1 MKIPKGWHEL
11 TINQFQE
18 LLPSR
23 LAKFDDP
30 NCSPE
35 LIKTRKTIHEMMT
48 ITGSSYRDVKN
59 YADKE
64 VKAVRSETAWLSEDR
79 PNVLKNRYKVKGVWY
94 RFEVNASNII
104 LDQYAF
110 SMQTLQDLKENP
122 ETVEQ
127 NLHLLLAN
135 VSRPI
140 KRNWLFK
147 WVDVKDYDL
156 LKMSEDFKHNMT
168 MDVANPII
176 VFFWHLSKN
185 LTKITSDYSTK
196 KVEEM
201 EKAVK
206 DLADTV
212 GL

>member
-18 LLPSR
+18 LLPS
-23 LAKFDDP
+23 
-30 NCSPE
+30 
-35 LIKTRKTIHEMMT
+35 KTEGMNDISKTIHE
-48 ITGSSYRDVKN
+48 ITTLTGLTYDDIRKYTN
-59 YADKE
+59 KE

-110 SMQTLQDLKENP
+110 SMQTLQDLKDNP

-176 VFFWHLSKN
+176 VFFCHLSKN
-185 LTKITSDYSTK
+185 LTKITNDYSTK

>member
-1 MKIPKGWHEL
+1 MNIPKGWHEL
-11 TINQFQE
+11 TVNQFQE
-18 LLPSR
+18 LLPS
-23 LAKFDDP
+23 
-30 NCSPE
+30 
-35 LIKTRKTIHEMMT
+35 KTEGMNEISKTIHD
-48 ITGSSYRDVKN
+48 ITTLTGLTYDEVRN
-59 YADKE
+59 YTNKE
-64 VKAVRSETAWLSEDR
+64 VREVKEKTTWLSEER
-79 PNVLKNRYKVKGVWY
+79 PNVLKNRYKVNGVWY
-94 RFEVNASNII
+94 RFEVNVNNVS

-110 SMQTLQDLKENP
+110 AMNTLQDLQENP

-140 KRNWLFK
+140 KRNWRGK
-147 WVDVKDYDL
+147 WVDVKEYDL
-156 LKMSEDFKHNMT
+156 LKMSEIFKHNMT

-176 VFFWHLSKN
+176 VFFCHLSKN

-201 EKAVK
+201 EKAVR

-212 GL
+212 GQ

>member
-18 LLPSR
+18 LLPS
-23 LAKFDDP
+23 KTEGM
-30 NCSPE
+30 SE
-35 LIKTRKTIHEMMT
+35 LSKTIHEIT
-48 ITGSSYRDVKN
+48 ILTGLN
-59 YADKE
+59 YDQIRNYTNKE
-64 VKAVRSETAWLSEDR
+64 VKQVKERTAWLSEER
-79 PNVLKNRYKVKGVWY
+79 PNTLKNRYKIKGVWY
-94 RFEVNASNII
+94 RFEVNASDLI

-110 SMQTLQDLKENP
+110 GMQTLQDLKDNP

-140 KRNWLFK
+140 KRNWIGK

-168 MDVANPII
+168 MDVASPII
-176 VFFWHLSKN
+176 VFFCHLSKH
-185 LTKITSDYSTK
+185 LTKITNDYSTK
-196 KVEEM
+196 KVEQM
-201 EKAVK
+201 EKAVR

-212 GL
+212 GR